1 MIYEVFL
8 SDPDIFFE
16 WIEVICLTRADAE
29 ECVLTYKDDYA
40 YHYFCRRYY
49 EDGWD
54 LEEVLKWVKYCDDSI
69 TIREIPVW

>member
-16 WIEVICLTRADAE
+16 WIEVICLTRTDAE
-29 ECVLTYKDDYA
+29 ECVLAYKDDYA

-49 EDGWD
+49 EDGWE
-54 LEEVLKWVKYCDDSI
+54 LEEVLKWVKYCDDAI